1 MRDPYL
7 YPDVDVLR
15 NKLEIKD
22 EKLLDQVESEY
33 SRANMQIL
41 YSEGYNA
48 FSKNSICYIHKKLF
62 EDVYDWAGKY
72 RTINIF
78 KREELLAGMSVWYAN
93 SDDIDRDLREAWK
106 RIMKVCWEALST
118 EEFAINVAHTFPA
131 LWQAHPFREGNTR
144 TVVTLM
150 VLFIESYGYYVDK
163 VLLTKSAGY
172 VRNAFV
178 LSSFGESSEFV
189 YLENILKDAICE
201 EPIMYNSE
209 GERVVSPI
217 QRAKYE
223 KYNSENYV
231 SKPHSYRV

>member
-78 KREELLAGMSVWYAN
+78 KREELLAGMSVWYAD
-93 SDDIDRDLREAWK
+93 SEDIDRDLREAWK
-106 RIMKVCWEALST
+106 RIMKIRWEALST

-144 TVVTLM
+144 SVVTLM

-163 VLLTKSAGY
+163 ELLARSAGY
-172 VRNAFV
+172 VRNSFV
-178 LSSFGESSEFV
+178 LASFGKNSEYE
-189 YLENILKDAICE
+189 YLERILKDAICKD
-201 EPIMYNSE
+201 PIIYNNL
-209 GERVVSPI
+209 GERIVSPV
-217 QRAKYE
+217 QKEAYDKYVSD
-223 KYNSENYV
+223 KYV
-231 SKPHSYRV
+231 SKPHSYIE